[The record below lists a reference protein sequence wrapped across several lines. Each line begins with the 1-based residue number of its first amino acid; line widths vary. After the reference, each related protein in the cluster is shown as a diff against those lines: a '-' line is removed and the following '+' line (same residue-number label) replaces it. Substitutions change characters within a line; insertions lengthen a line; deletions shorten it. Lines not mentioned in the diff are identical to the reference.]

1 MKKCILIITICLFS
15 VIFARTG
22 FAETADNEI
31 TMGII
36 ITHMA
41 VSPTAILEGCRPFAK
56 YMSDKLGMP
65 TKVEIIPDVNTM
77 LTKLDTG
84 SIDFGYVSN
93 LDYVKLKKERN
104 ITPITKVVKGGTS
117 TYNALLLVRKDSGI
131 NTLADLKG
139 KSIAFT
145 SKNSSHGY
153 LYPSILVKENFKMP
167 LEQFFGKVITT
178 KKDPDG
184 ILSVLYKRADAV
196 SASSQTYNIL
206 CLLMPRI
213 KRDLK
218 VISTSQPFVHGP
230 MFTYEKNVKNKTIIA
245 NYKKHILD
253 MDKVTEGKQVLLLF
267 KIGGWTTASDTD
279 YTSLRQMLS
288 K

>member
-1 MKKCILIITICLFS
+1 
-15 VIFARTG
+15 
-22 FAETADNEI
+22 
-31 TMGII
+31 
-36 ITHMA
+36 MA
-41 VSPTAILEGCRPFAK
+41 VSPTAILEGCRPFAR
-56 YMSDKLGMP
+56 YMSDKLGMNA
-65 TKVEIIPDVNTM
+65 KVEIIPDVNTM
-77 LTKLDTG
+77 LNKLDDG

-93 LDYVKLKKERN
+93 LDYVKLKKQRDVN
-104 ITPITKVVKGGTS
+104 PITKVVKGGTS
-117 TYNALLLVRKDSGI
+117 TYNAILLVRKDSGI
-131 NTLADLKG
+131 NTLDDLKG
-139 KSIAFT
+139 KSIAYT

-153 LYPSILVKENFKMP
+153 LYPSILVKDKFHMP
-167 LEQFFGKVITT
+167 LEQFFGKVVTT

-218 VISTSQPFVHGP
+218 IISTSQPFVHGP
-230 MFTYEKNVKNKTIIA
+230 MFSYEKNVKDKTIIT
-245 NYKKHILD
+245 NYKKHILE

-267 KIGGWTTASDTD
+267 KIGGWTNATDTD
-279 YTSLRQMLS
+279 YNPLRQMLS

>member
-1 MKKCILIITICLFS
+1 MKKAILIIILCFFTVISPKPGFS
-15 VIFARTG
+15 QSP
-22 FAETADNEI
+22 DNQL

-41 VSPTAILEGCRPFAK
+41 VSPTAILEGCRPFAR
-56 YMSDKLGMP
+56 YISDKLGID

-77 LTKLDTG
+77 LTKLDDGT
-84 SIDFGYVSN
+84 IDFGYVSN
-93 LDYVKLKKERN
+93 LDYVKLKKQRT

-131 NTLADLKG
+131 NSLDDLKG
-139 KSIAFT
+139 KSIAYT

-153 LYPSILVKENFKMP
+153 LYPSTIIKKKYNMP
-167 LEQFFGKVITT
+167 LENFFGKVVTT

-230 MFTYEKNVKNKTIIA
+230 MFSYDKNLKDKTIV
-245 NYKKHILD
+245 NNFKKHILD

-267 KIGGWTTASDTD
+267 KIGGWTTASDSD
-279 YTSLRQMLS
+279 YNPLRQMLN